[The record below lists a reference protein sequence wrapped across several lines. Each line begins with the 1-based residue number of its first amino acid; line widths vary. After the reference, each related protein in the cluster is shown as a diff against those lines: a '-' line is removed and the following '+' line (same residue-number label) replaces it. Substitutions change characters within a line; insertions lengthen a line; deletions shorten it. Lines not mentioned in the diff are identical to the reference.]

1 VVGGLLGVYLSVLKL
16 VMGEEIGNRPLLL
29 LSVLLVILGV
39 QLVIMGLLGELVV
52 RIYYESQDKP
62 TYTIR
67 QVFRGPGGD

>member
-1 VVGGLLGVYLSVLKL
+1 VLKL